1 MRKLFAGILLAAALP
16 ASASIS
22 SELAAGDAS
31 VSDIINNAMAAC
43 GGSGSCQELAI
54 ADAVA
59 AGIDITTVINLAVA
73 AGADAKA
80 AVSAASA
87 AGIKAG
93 KSVDSVL
100 ASALAADN
108 VPAAD
113 AIGGVTAGA
122 TASGLSTE
130 AAQTRLLLQRQ
141 RKTLTHRLLLLPLQV
156 LQLHLQLLLA
166 ARKIRKLKRLKRQL
180 SCHRLAQLVNL

>member
-31 VSDIINNAMAAC
+31 VADIINNAMAAC

-93 KSVDSVL
+93 KSVDAVL

-113 AIGGVTAGA
+113 AVGGVTAGA
-122 TASGLSTE
+122 TASGMSTE
-130 AAQTRLLLQRQ
+130 AAQNAVT
-141 RKTLTHRLLLLPLQV
+141 V
-156 LQLHLQLLLA
+156 A
-166 ARKIRKLKRLKRQL
+166 ATAQNVNPQIVAAAVTGTTIAPTAAAPAPQPAKVETPKPP
-180 SCHRLAQLVNL
+180 AQLPPISPAR

>member
-54 ADAVA
+54 ADAIA
-59 AGIDITTVINLAVA
+59 AGVDITTVINLAVA

-80 AVSAASA
+80 TVTAASA

-93 KSVDSVL
+93 KSVDVVL
-100 ASALAADN
+100 AAALAADN
-108 VPAAD
+108 VPAA
-113 AIGGVTAGA
+113 AAVGGVTAGA
-122 TASGLSTE
+122 TKSGLSTE
-130 AAQTRLLLQRQ
+130 AAQNAVTTAATKQNVNPQ
-141 RKTLTHRLLLLPLQV
+141 VIAAAVTGTTITPNASAPVQSKPAKQDTPKAPPQLPPISP
-156 LQLHLQLLLA
+156 A
-166 ARKIRKLKRLKRQL
+166 
-180 SCHRLAQLVNL
+180 S